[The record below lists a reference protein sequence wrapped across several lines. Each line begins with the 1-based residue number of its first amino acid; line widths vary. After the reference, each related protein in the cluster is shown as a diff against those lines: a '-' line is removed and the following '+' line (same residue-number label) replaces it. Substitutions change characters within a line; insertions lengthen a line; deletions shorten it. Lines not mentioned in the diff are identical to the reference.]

1 MLTTHFRIAAEEIVA
16 AYENSDNGSGPMVV
30 LRFTDHR
37 EGWGTGFR
45 QPAPSGQGYS
55 TTLQHTLAI
64 FLLWKGQVAAR
75 ECESEFRRARA
86 CPLIQLPGGRLLL
99 SANPSSSMRSRWA
112 DGGESHYCEPQL
124 LEFNASAP
132 EQGPASIRPR

>member
-64 FLLWKGQVAAR
+64 FLLWKGQVVAR
-75 ECESEFRRARA
+75 KCESEFRRARA
-86 CPLIQLPGGRLLL
+86 SPLGTTAGR
-99 SANPSSSMRSRWA
+99 SPVAFS
-112 DGGESHYCEPQL
+112 ESKQFHAL
-124 LEFNASAP
+124 TR
-132 EQGPASIRPR
+132 G